1 MPRHLT
7 HLLPTTQKIDG
18 SDRGAGAAVN
28 DIKLKM
34 NKNYTTRQFRGWRVL
49 AKIHAWGRIYDFDA
63 VAFKGSL
70 SPSRYQSGHADIG
83 QRL

>member
-7 HLLPTTQKIDG
+7 YLLPTTQKIDG
-18 SDRGAGAAVN
+18 SDHGAVN

-34 NKNYTTRQFRGWRVL
+34 NKNYMTRRFRGWRVL

-63 VAFKGSL
+63 AAFIGGSA
-70 SPSRYQSGHADIG
+70 RYLHLDIKAG
-83 QRL
+83 MPT

>member
-7 HLLPTTQKIDG
+7 HLLPTTEKIDG
-18 SDRGAGAAVN
+18 SDRGVAAVN

-34 NKNYTTRQFRGWRVL
+34 NKNYMTRRFRGWRVL
-49 AKIHAWGRIYDFDA
+49 AKIHAWGRIFNFDA
-63 VAFKGSL
+63 APRLL